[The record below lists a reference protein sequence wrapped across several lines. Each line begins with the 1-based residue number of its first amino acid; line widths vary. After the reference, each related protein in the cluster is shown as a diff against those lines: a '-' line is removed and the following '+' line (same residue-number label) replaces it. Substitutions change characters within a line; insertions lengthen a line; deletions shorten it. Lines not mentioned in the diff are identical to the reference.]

1 MHIIYEESEVLLSN
15 YLAMIS
21 LIITDVE
28 KEKS

>member
-15 YLAMIS
+15 YLVMIS